1 MQAANLSGPDIPV
14 FPLQTVLVPGACLPL
29 KIFETRYLDMVRDCV
44 RDDAGFGVCLILEGA
59 ESGRVA
65 SHACVGTLARVR
77 DWHTLE
83 GGLLGVVAQG
93 FDRFSIESTRMR
105 DNGLMMATV
114 KWLNEAPVTQVPE
127 AYQLLADIV
136 ARFMDKL
143 AAQYP
148 GFEKAW
154 LDDANWVAYRLTELL
169 PIRNLERQGLLELD
183 DPLDRL
189 QRLLELLP
197 RFQ

>member
-1 MQAANLSGPDIPV
+1 M
-14 FPLQTVLVPGACLPL
+14 LVPGACLPL

-44 RDDAGFGVCLILEGA
+44 RDDTGFGVCLILEGA
-59 ESGRVA
+59 EAGRTS
-65 SHACVGTLARVR
+65 SHACIGTVARVR
-77 DWHTLE
+77 DWHSLE
-83 GGLLGVVAQG
+83 DGLLGVVAQG

-105 DNGLMMATV
+105 DNGLMMASV
-114 KWLNEAPVTQVPE
+114 KWLKEAPATPVPE

-143 AAQYP
+143 EDQYP

-154 LDDANWVAYRLTELL
+154 LADASWVGYRLTELL
-169 PIRNLERQGLLELD
+169 PIKNLERQGLLELD

-189 QRLLELLP
+189 QRLLEILP